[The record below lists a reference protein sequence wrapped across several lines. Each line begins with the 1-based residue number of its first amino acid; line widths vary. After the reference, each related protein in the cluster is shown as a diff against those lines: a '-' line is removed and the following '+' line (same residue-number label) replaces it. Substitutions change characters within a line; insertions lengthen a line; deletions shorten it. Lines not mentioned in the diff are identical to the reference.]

1 MGTVHDRMAD
11 DLALRNYAPGTRQ
24 QYLRCAELLVEHFD
38 CSPLRLSAER
48 IREYVLEL
56 LEEKSPAAVKMHIAG
71 LKFLYEVT
79 LERPNVV
86 AKIPWPKVPHRL
98 PDILSFEEVR
108 ALLEALESLR
118 NRAIAMTAYGA
129 GLRIEEA
136 CSLWTTDLDK
146 HRMTIHVRHGKRGKD
161 RYVMLPKLLY
171 TTLRAYW
178 AIYRPE
184 PPVLFPGE
192 ERGSCIGAE
201 TVRKAIHE
209 AVHKAGIKKR
219 VTPHSLRHSFATH
232 LLEDH
237 VDLRTIQELLGHA
250 SIRTTARYTHVST
263 AHITKTQSPL
273 DRIGL
278 VGGAPTTR

>member
-11 DLALRNYAPGTRQ
+11 DLALRNYARGTRE
-24 QYLRCAELLVEHFD
+24 QYLRRAELLIEHFG
-38 CSPLRLSAER
+38 CSPLRLTEEQ
-48 IREYVLEL
+48 IREYVLGL
-56 LEEKSPAAVKMHIAG
+56 LEEKSPASVKMDIASI
-71 LKFLYEVT
+71 KFLFEVT
-79 LERPNVV
+79 LGRPKVV
-86 AKIPWPKVPHRL
+86 AKIPWPKVPHGL

-108 ALLEALESLR
+108 ALLEALQTLR
-118 NRAIAMTAYGA
+118 YRAIAMTAYGA

-136 CSLWTTDLDK
+136 CALWTTDIDAQ
-146 HRMTIHVRHGKRGKD
+146 RGTIHVRHGKRSRD

-178 AIYRPE
+178 ATYRPE
-184 PPVLFPGE
+184 PPVMFPGD
-192 ERGSCIGAE
+192 RPGTCIAAN

-209 AVHKAGIKKR
+209 AVVAAGITKR

-232 LLEDH
+232 LLEDGT
-237 VDLRTIQELLGHA
+237 DLRTIQELLGHA

-263 AHITKTQSPL
+263 AHIAKTRSPL

-278 VGGAPTTR
+278 DGGAVTP

>member
-1 MGTVHDRMAD
+1 MAD
-11 DLALRNYAPGTRQ
+11 DLALRNYADGTRRE
-24 QYLRCAELLVEHFD
+24 YLRCAELLIERYG
-38 CSPLRLSAER
+38 CSPLRLGEEK

-56 LEEKSPAAVKMHIAG
+56 IEEKSPAAVKMHVAG

-79 LERPNVV
+79 LERPSVV
-86 AKIPWPKVPHRL
+86 AKIPWPKVPHGL
-98 PDILSFEEVR
+98 PDILSFDEVR

-136 CSLWTTDLDK
+136 CSLWVTDIDK
-146 HRMTIHVRHGKRGKD
+146 HRGTIHVRHGKRGKD

-171 TTLRAYW
+171 TTLRVYW
-178 AIYRPE
+178 ATYRPE
-184 PPVLFPGE
+184 LPVMFPGE
-192 ERGSCIGAE
+192 EPGTCIGAE

-209 AVHKAGIKKR
+209 AVHKAGIRKH

-232 LLEDH
+232 LLEDN

-263 AHITKTQSPL
+263 AHIAKTQSPL

-278 VGGAPTTR
+278 VGGAPPTR